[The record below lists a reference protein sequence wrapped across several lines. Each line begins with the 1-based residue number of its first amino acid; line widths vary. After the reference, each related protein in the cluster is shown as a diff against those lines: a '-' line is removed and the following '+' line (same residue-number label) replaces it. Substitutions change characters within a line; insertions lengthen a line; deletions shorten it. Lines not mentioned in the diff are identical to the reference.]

1 LITVPI
7 KGKIMLVKSLNENV
21 KDVFL
26 GHGWNTWVRVDL
38 NEKRVV
44 KSNCTLKPALVK
56 TILSKIHK

>member
-1 LITVPI
+1 
-7 KGKIMLVKSLNENV
+7 MLVKSLNENV

-38 NEKRVV
+38 AEKRIV

-56 TILSKIHK
+56 TIISKIHK